1 MKHKLLALLLCLL
14 AVPVALPA
22 QTSFV
27 NLTPKPKLMTVN
39 AGTLALPADFVVSYD
54 EADEAMLAE
63 MNRFVATYNAAHRF
77 PDGLRRTGAQAR
89 HHGRQNQ
96 NYDPFHIKPAS
107 IQRKEIRT
115 CLFPCFL

>member
-63 MNRFVATYNAAHRF
+63 MNRFVATYNAA
-77 PDGLRRTGAQAR
+77 TGAQATVAQNR
-89 HHGRQNQ
+89 ADALFVVANQ
-96 NYDPFHIKPAS
+96 NIIHSLFSFYDLLS
-107 IQRKEIRT
+107 IYY
-115 CLFPCFL
+115 LFNL